1 MVTDAHNIRTADSS
15 ALVLARSFEVNMAM
29 GKSSVDQFFDDKVEL
44 EKESETLQRAVQVNG
59 RYVDPWGTAHM
70 PSLFEV
76 LRWKMTEKNERGVR
90 GSWKELFR
98 FNTEV
103 FSKNSN
109 AHPSIIVLSNNFH
122 RDKHVK
128 NINLFSRRW
137 TK

>member
-1 MVTDAHNIRTADSS
+1 MVTAAHNIPTAYSS
-15 ALVLARSFEVNMAM
+15 VSVLARSCEVNMAM

-98 FNTEV
+98 LNTEV

-109 AHPSIIVLSNNFH
+109 AHPSIVVLSNT
-122 RDKHVK
+122 
-128 NINLFSRRW
+128 LSS
-137 TK
+137 